1 MNPRVQTALHP
12 GKKSRHLPRK
22 SRPPWRSTKEIRLSL
37 NIDTND
43 FNTKVNQA
51 AKFLQQGHKVKV
63 SIRFRGREMAHT
75 SLGIDVE
82 QRFAQALE
90 GKAVVD
96 KQPKLEG
103 RSMMMFLSP
112 SPTK

>member
-1 MNPRVQTALHP
+1 MM
-12 GKKSRHLPRK
+12 
-22 SRPPWRSTKEIRLSL
+22 
-37 NIDTND
+37 
-43 FNTKVNQA
+43 
-51 AKFLQQGHKVKV
+51 V